1 MLREEQPVLTSGELA
16 RRFLAALSECDPAA
30 VGELVHPEVEIRT
43 ERRVHRGREAA
54 IAWSGKAFDH
64 LVRRYDPIEIEQ
76 TEAGVLV
83 HAELQYIWR
92 ETGDVGDTSR
102 VRIELGVRDGLIS
115 SWHLEDE
122 PE

>member
-1 MLREEQPVLTSGELA
+1 M
-16 RRFLAALSECDPAA
+16 
-30 VGELVHPEVEIRT
+30 GELVHSEVEIRT

-54 IAWSGKAFDH
+54 VAWAGKEFDH
-64 LVRRYDPIEIEQ
+64 LIRRYVPVEIEA
-76 TEAGVLV
+76 TGSGVLV
-83 HAELQYIWR
+83 HAKLEYVWR
-92 ETGDVGDTSR
+92 ESGEVGDTSR